1 MSIHSKLQTILS
13 LGESIPV
20 VNILFQNLEGFLPTA
35 APDFR

>member
-1 MSIHSKLQTILS
+1 MNIQSKFQTILS

-20 VNILFQNLEGFLPTA
+20 VNILFQNLEEFLPTA